1 MSKLC
6 LDACISALAGID
18 ITGRGHCWIA
28 WVLTLARCIGSR
40 FLAPI
45 PTSIFECMGEIPIFC
60 EVGGLHIITGL
71 TCWDK
76 WWSVRI
82 STLPNYT
89 IVLPVIGRALMLA
102 SETFACLG
110 VSGGRLMRACAF
122 TSWHCSG
129 NLCGTCDWESL
140 VTRTLCLVP
149 LSGGHD
155 S

>member
-6 LDACISALAGID
+6 LDACIPALARIGV
-18 ITGRGHCWIA
+18 TGRGHCRIA
-28 WVLTLARCIGSR
+28 WVLALARCVGSR
-40 FLAPI
+40 FFATV
-45 PTSIFECMGEIPIFC
+45 PTSFIECMDEITIFS
-60 EVGGLHIITGL
+60 VVAGLHIITGL

-82 STLPNYT
+82 SALPNYT

-102 SETFACLG
+102 SVTFACLG